1 MIIIFIV
8 TALLILIFAA
18 SYLSYRKAFYV
29 PQSQK
34 ESVCAIPSGEQ
45 YECVKDKILS
55 LIKEMD
61 ELTFESVFITSFDG
75 VKLYARYYHV
85 RDGAPLQIQFHG
97 YRGSA
102 LRDFCGGHKLAREL
116 GHNILAVDQ
125 RAHGKSGGNTIT
137 FGIKERYDCLCWVKY
152 ALERFGKETPIFLS
166 GVSMG
171 AATVLMASEL
181 NLPENVVGIIAD
193 SPYSSPEEIIR
204 KVCKEDMGL
213 PPAIAMFFIRLGAK
227 VFGHFDLKSA
237 DAINA
242 VHRTK
247 IPILLLHGES
257 DLFVPCDMSKK
268 IEENA
273 SGRILRET
281 FPNAGHGISYIIDPD
296 RYSRITIRFI
306 EECLM
311 SQRKTDI
318 IDSSIN
324 LLLTP

>member
-1 MIIIFIV
+1 M
-8 TALLILIFAA
+8 
-18 SYLSYRKAFYV
+18 
-29 PQSQK
+29 
-34 ESVCAIPSGEQ
+34 
-45 YECVKDKILS
+45 
-55 LIKEMD
+55 IKEMN

-85 RDGAPLQIQFHG
+85 RDGALLQIQFHG

-102 LRDFCGGHKLAREL
+102 LRDFCGGHKLARES

-137 FGIKERYDCLCWVKY
+137 FGINERYDCLSWVNY
-152 ALERFGKETPIFLS
+152 AVERFGKETPLFLS

-204 KVCKEDMGL
+204 KVCREDMGL

-227 VFGHFDLKSA
+227 VFGHFDLRKA

-242 VHRTK
+242 VHHTK

-257 DLFVPCDMSKK
+257 DLFVPCDMSK
-268 IEENA
+268 IIAENA
-273 SGRILRET
+273 SGQIFRET
-281 FPNAGHGISYIIDPD
+281 FPNAGHGLSYIVDPD
-296 RYSRITIRFI
+296 KYSKITISFI
-306 EECLM
+306 EECTSYQL
-311 SQRKTDI
+311 K
-318 IDSSIN
+318 N
-324 LLLTP
+324 

>member
-1 MIIIFIV
+1 MIIICIV
-8 TALLILIFAA
+8 TALFALIFAA

-29 PQSQK
+29 PRSQK
-34 ESVCAIPSGEQ
+34 ENICAIPSGEQ
-45 YECVKDKILS
+45 YECVKDNILS

-102 LRDFCGGHKLAREL
+102 LRDFCGGHKLARES

-137 FGIKERYDCLCWVKY
+137 FGINERYDCLSWVNY
-152 ALERFGKETPIFLS
+152 AVERFGKETLIFLS

-181 NLPENVVGIIAD
+181 NLPDNVIGIIAD

-204 KVCKEDMGL
+204 KVCREDIGL
-213 PPAIAMFFIRLGAK
+213 PPLLAMFFIRLGAK
-227 VFGHFDLKSA
+227 VFGHFDLRKA
-237 DAINA
+237 DAVDA

-257 DLFVPCDMSKK
+257 DLFVPCDMSK
-268 IEENA
+268 IIAENA
-273 SGRILRET
+273 SGRIFRET
-281 FPNAGHGISYIIDPD
+281 FQNAGHGLSYIVDPD
-296 RYSRITIRFI
+296 KYSKITIRFT
-306 EECLM
+306 EECISYQL
-311 SQRKTDI
+311 K
-318 IDSSIN
+318 N
-324 LLLTP
+324 

>member
-1 MIIIFIV
+1 MIIICIV
-8 TALLILIFAA
+8 TALFALIFAA

-34 ESVCAIPSGEQ
+34 ESFCSIPSGEQ
-45 YECVKDKILS
+45 YEREKDKIHS
-55 LIKEMD
+55 LIKEMN

-102 LRDFCGGHKLAREL
+102 LRDFCGGHKLARES

-137 FGIKERYDCLCWVKY
+137 FGINERYDCLSWVNY
-152 ALERFGKETPIFLS
+152 AVERFGKETLIFLS

-193 SPYSSPEEIIR
+193 SPYSSPEQIIR
-204 KVCKEDMGL
+204 KVCREDMGL

-237 DAINA
+237 DAVNA
-242 VHRTK
+242 VSYTK
-247 IPILLLHGES
+247 TPILLLHGES
-257 DLFVPCDMSKK
+257 DLFVPCDMSK
-268 IEENA
+268 IIAENA
-273 SGRILRET
+273 SGQIFRET
-281 FPNAGHGISYIIDPD
+281 FPNAGHGLSYIVDPD
-296 RYSRITIRFI
+296 KYSKITISFI
-306 EECLM
+306 EECTSYQL
-311 SQRKTDI
+311 K
-318 IDSSIN
+318 N
-324 LLLTP
+324 